1 MGGDLF
7 EILFV
12 VAFILFGILGGR
24 KKKPGA
30 SQTGGTRPRPPMPGR
45 TSSSGAPTARRP
57 QTTQDALLRE
67 LEGLLTGRPPAEPP
81 PWAPVPGHR
90 VPDPTEARS
99 LETLDADETATWEEG
114 LRRGSEETATWE
126 EGLERAA
133 KVQETP
139 SWLAGQRRP
148 TASLETL
155 QGAGEAEHDRFH
167 ERYDVRSRPPTSGAR
182 RPTFDMQDIRRA
194 VVWSEILGTP
204 VSMR

>member
-30 SQTGGTRPRPPMPGR
+30 SQTGGTRPRLPGR
-45 TSSSGAPTARRP
+45 ASVSGPPTARRP
-57 QTTQDALLRE
+57 QATQDALLRE
-67 LEGLLTGRPPAEPP
+67 LEGLLTGRRPADQPS
-81 PWAPVPGHR
+81 WAPIPSHQ

-99 LETLDADETATWEEG
+99 LETLDA
-114 LRRGSEETATWE
+114 EETATWE
-126 EGLERAA
+126 AGLQRASEEAVTWEEGLQRAS

-155 QGAGEAEHDRFH
+155 QEAGEAEHDRFH
-167 ERYDVRSRPPTSGAR
+167 ERYDVRSRPPTSEAH
-182 RPTFDMQDIRRA
+182 RPTFDMRDIRRA
-194 VVWSEILGTP
+194 VVWSEILGVP